1 MPQEGTNDN
10 SAGDLT
16 PWEATRV
23 IIVDDDHRRA
33 QDTQLLLQFVGEPAR
48 VIAYADWSQA
58 TQDIDAGNEPLL
70 GSTTEHLT
78 LVLLGTCAVRP
89 LAERLQT
96 VGLVRYL
103 ASYFG
108 G

>member
-48 VIAYADWSQA
+48 VIAFNL
-58 TQDIDAGNEPLL
+58 INL
-70 GSTTEHLT
+70 HVKFT
-78 LVLLGTCAVRP
+78 LNII
-89 LAERLQT
+89 
-96 VGLVRYL
+96 
-103 ASYFG
+103 
-108 G
+108 